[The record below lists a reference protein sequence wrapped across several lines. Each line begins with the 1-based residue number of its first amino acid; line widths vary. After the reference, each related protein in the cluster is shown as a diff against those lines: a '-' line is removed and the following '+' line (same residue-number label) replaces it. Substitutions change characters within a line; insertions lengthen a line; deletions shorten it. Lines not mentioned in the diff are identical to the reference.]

1 MTVRYRIEHDT
12 RYVYSSSV
20 STSQHVACLRPRELA
35 WQHVRSHALT
45 IDPAPARVAHRED
58 YFGNALDHFELLR
71 PHRELR
77 VLSRAVVDVHPRAAT
92 PPDVSLSPP
101 WDSPIGARATPV
113 VSGTNG
119 TIGTIDTNGAT
130 ANADAG
136 AAMTIDDEQFAYAS
150 PYVVIAPEL
159 ERFARVSFPPGRS
172 VLGGAIDLM
181 HRIHAEFRFDPSATT
196 VTTPVTRVLAERHG
210 VCQDF
215 AHLQI
220 SCLRALGLRARYV
233 SGYLLTDPPAGQPRL
248 IGADASH
255 AWVSVRCPHH
265 GWVDLDPTNDVIVD
279 RRHVTIAWGRD
290 YGDVS
295 PLRGVL
301 LGGAD
306 HTLTVGVSMAPLD
319 APMTPVTTA

>member
-1 MTVRYRIEHDT
+1 M
-12 RYVYSSSV
+12 
-20 STSQHVACLRPRELA
+20 
-35 WQHVRSHALT
+35 
-45 IDPAPARVAHRED
+45 
-58 YFGNALDHFELLR
+58 
-71 PHRELR
+71 
-77 VLSRAVVDVHPRAAT
+77 
-92 PPDVSLSPP
+92 
-101 WDSPIGARATPV
+101 
-113 VSGTNG
+113 
-119 TIGTIDTNGAT
+119 
-130 ANADAG
+130 
-136 AAMTIDDEQFAYAS
+136 
-150 PYVVIAPEL
+150 VIAPEL
-159 ERFARVSFPPGRS
+159 ERFARASFPAGRP

-196 VTTPVTRVLAERHG
+196 ITTPVTRVLAERHG

-220 SCLRALGLRARYV
+220 SCLRALGLPARYV

-255 AWVSVRCPHH
+255 AWLSVRCPHH

-301 LGGAD
+301 LGGAE
-306 HTLTVGVSMAPLD
+306 HTLTVGVSVVPIEAAGHADHDRLIARSLTPMAARRCRPWPDVRVFGSTVRLCRGETAD
-319 APMTPVTTA
+319 ALGRSLSARRAGLHAWRWRAPNVQ

>member
-77 VLSRAVVDVHPRAAT
+77 VLSRAVVDVHPRAGT
-92 PPDVSLSPP
+92 PPDISLSPP
-101 WDSPIGARATPV
+101 WDSPI
-113 VSGTNG
+113 
-119 TIGTIDTNGAT
+119 
-130 ANADAG
+130 

-319 APMTPVTTA
+319 APVTAS

>member
-1 MTVRYRIEHDT
+1 MTVRYRIDHDT

-45 IDPAPARVAHRED
+45 IEPAPARVAHRED
-58 YFGNALDHFELLR
+58 YFGNTLDHFELLR

-92 PPDVSLSPP
+92 PPDVALSPP
-101 WDSPIGARATPV
+101 WDSPLDAEPVSDSNSATGAIFI
-113 VSGTNG
+113 N
-119 TIGTIDTNGAT
+119 
-130 ANADAG
+130 
-136 AAMTIDDEQFAYAS
+136 DEQFAYAS
-150 PYVVIAPEL
+150 PYVMIAPEL

-196 VTTPVTRVLAERHG
+196 ITTPVTRVLADRHG

-233 SGYLLTDPPAGQPRL
+233 SGYLLTDPPPGQPRL

-301 LGGAD
+301 LGGAE

-319 APMTPVTTA
+319 LPVTAA

>member
-1 MTVRYRIEHDT
+1 MTARYRIEHET

-20 STSQHVACLRPRELA
+20 STSQHAACLRPRELP
-35 WQHVRSHALT
+35 WQHVRSHSLT

-58 YFGNALDHFELLR
+58 YFGNTIDQFELLR
-71 PHRELR
+71 PHRELQ
-77 VLSRAVVDVHPRAAT
+77 VISRAVVDVESRAAA

-101 WDSPIGARATPV
+101 WDSPPARQNGGAPLP
-113 VSGTNG
+113 
-119 TIGTIDTNGAT
+119 
-130 ANADAG
+130 
-136 AAMTIDDEQFAYAS
+136 IDDEQFAYAS
-150 PYVVIAPEL
+150 PYVVIAPEVQ
-159 ERFARVSFPPGRS
+159 RFALRSFPPGRS

-220 SCLRALGLRARYV
+220 SGLRALGLRARYV

-301 LGGAD
+301 LGGAE
-306 HTLTVGVSMAPLD
+306 HTLTVGVSMVPLE
-319 APMTPVTTA
+319 APMAPVTAG

>member
-1 MTVRYRIEHDT
+1 MTVRYRIEHET

-58 YFGNALDHFELLR
+58 YFGNPLEHFELLR

-77 VLSRAVVDVHPRAAT
+77 VLSRAVVDVLPRAAT
-92 PPDVSLSPP
+92 PPDVNLSPP
-101 WDSPIGARATPV
+101 WDSPI
-113 VSGTNG
+113 
-119 TIGTIDTNGAT
+119 
-130 ANADAG
+130 DAAAAHAG
-136 AAMTIDDEQFAYAS
+136 PAAMPLDDEQFAYAS

-159 ERFARVSFPPGRS
+159 ERFARVSFPAGRS

-196 VTTPVTRVLAERHG
+196 IKTPVTRVLAERHG

-220 SCLRALGLRARYV
+220 SCLRALGC
-233 SGYLLTDPPAGQPRL
+233 GPA
-248 IGADASH
+248 
-255 AWVSVRCPHH
+255 
-265 GWVDLDPTNDVIVD
+265 
-279 RRHVTIAWGRD
+279 
-290 YGDVS
+290 
-295 PLRGVL
+295 
-301 LGGAD
+301 
-306 HTLTVGVSMAPLD
+306 M
-319 APMTPVTTA
+319 